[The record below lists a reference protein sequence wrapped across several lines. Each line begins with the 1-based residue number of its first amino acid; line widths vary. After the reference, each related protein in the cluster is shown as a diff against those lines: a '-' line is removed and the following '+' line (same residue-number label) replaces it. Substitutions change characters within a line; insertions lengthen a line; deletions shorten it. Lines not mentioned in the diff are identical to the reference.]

1 MAKKENIVFYGTGRR
16 KNAVAR
22 VRLVEGTGKI
32 TINGKDIDEFFGLET
47 LKVIVRQPLT
57 VTNTTAKYDVIAT
70 VKGGGFTGQAGAIR
84 HGIARAL
91 NEANSEYRPALKS
104 NGFLTRDP
112 RMKERKNT
120 VLKKLEKLHNSQ
132 KDRIYKIQPRKV
144 SNFRGF
150 YYCIISKASLEP
162 FSPSKL

>member
-16 KNAVAR
+16 KSSVSR
-22 VRLVEGTGKI
+22 VRLIEGTGKI

-91 NEANSEYRPALKS
+91 NEANSEYRPALKQ

-112 RMKERKNT
+112 RMKERKKYG
-120 VLKKLEKLHNSQ
+120 LKKA
-132 KDRIYKIQPRKV
+132 RKAPQ
-144 SNFRGF
+144 F
-150 YYCIISKASLEP
+150 SKR
-162 FSPSKL
+162 

>member
-1 MAKKENIVFYGTGRR
+1 MAKSEKIVYTGTGRR
-16 KNAVAR
+16 KSSIAR

-32 TINGKDIDEFFGLET
+32 TINGKDIEEFFDLET

-57 VTNTTAKYDVIAT
+57 VTNTLAKYDVICSVT
-70 VKGGGFTGQAGAIR
+70 GGGVSGQAGAIR

-112 RMKERKNT
+112 RMKERKKYG
-120 VLKKLEKLHNSQ
+120 LKKA
-132 KDRIYKIQPRKV
+132 RKAPQ
-144 SNFRGF
+144 F
-150 YYCIISKASLEP
+150 SKR
-162 FSPSKL
+162 

>member
-1 MAKKENIVFYGTGRR
+1 MAKKENVVFYGTGRR
-16 KNAVAR
+16 KSSIAR
-22 VRLVEGTGKI
+22 VRLVEGNGKI

-57 VTNTTAKYDVIAT
+57 VTNTTSKYDVICT

-91 NEANSEYRPALKS
+91 NEANQEYRPALKS

-112 RMKERKNT
+112 RMKERKKYG
-120 VLKKLEKLHNSQ
+120 LKKA
-132 KDRIYKIQPRKV
+132 RKAPQ
-144 SNFRGF
+144 F
-150 YYCIISKASLEP
+150 SKR
-162 FSPSKL
+162 